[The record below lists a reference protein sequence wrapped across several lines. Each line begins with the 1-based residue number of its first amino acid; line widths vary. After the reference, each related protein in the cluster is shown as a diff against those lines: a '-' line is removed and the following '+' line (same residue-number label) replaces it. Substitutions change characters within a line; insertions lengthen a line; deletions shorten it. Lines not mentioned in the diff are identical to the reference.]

1 MRAAPAPG
9 RPSRFQHRG
18 GPQLKHKLNDGNN
31 DMIPATTS
39 EHEPDDRLTGAGF
52 VFLAISIVI
61 GMGIGGVHTYSLV
74 AGVAMLILP
83 AIIYLVGSAR
93 RY

>member
-1 MRAAPAPG
+1 
-9 RPSRFQHRG
+9 
-18 GPQLKHKLNDGNN
+18 
-31 DMIPATTS
+31 MIPATAT
-39 EHEPDDRLTGAGF
+39 EHEPDDRLTGAG
-52 VFLAISIVI
+52 VIFLAISIVI